1 MAELIFEPVIDSPLL
16 RHLEDAQVL
25 LSGQTHPGVVIKEI
39 HGRSLVLVT
48 RRQNMELKW
57 GERIDA
63 ALVKNTVVASGTRT
77 WHWYGPGIWL
87 VCSSGLEEGQLSVE
101 LETQLGGV
109 ASVVEL
115 SHARSIVSLSGP
127 KALSALA
134 KLCSLD
140 LHPKIF
146 VAGSCA
152 NTTMH
157 HMTVHI
163 ARVPGR
169 DDFELHVMRGFAVS
183 LCEALV
189 SASAE
194 YGYRFEC

>member
-1 MAELIFEPVIDSPLL
+1 VTELIFKPVIDSPLL

-25 LSGQTHPGVVIKEI
+25 LPGQTVPGVVIKEI
-39 HGRSLVLVT
+39 HGRSLALVT
-48 RRQNMELKW
+48 RRQNMKLQW
-57 GERIDA
+57 GELIGP
-63 ALVKNTVVASGTRT
+63 ALVTNTVVARGARN
-77 WHWYGPGIWL
+77 WHWYGPGSWL
-87 VCSSGLEEGQLSVE
+87 VCASELETGELAVE
-101 LETQLGGV
+101 LETPLGGV

-115 SHARSIVSLSGP
+115 SHARSILSLSGP
-127 KALSALA
+127 QVLSALA

-146 VAGSCA
+146 VVGSCA

-157 HMTVHI
+157 HMAVHI

-189 SASAE
+189 SASTE

>member
-1 MAELIFEPVIDSPLL
+1 M
-16 RHLEDAQVL
+16 
-25 LSGQTHPGVVIKEI
+25 K
-39 HGRSLVLVT
+39 
-48 RRQNMELKW
+48 LKW

-101 LETQLGGV
+101 LETQLGGA

-115 SHARSIVSLSGP
+115 SHARSILSLSGP